1 MIVSHSSVSL
11 TLRIIKQFNIF
22 YLFFSNYVVPSPTM
36 TTVISPSAASSSSL
50 TTASMQPIRPGM
62 FLKAYHIPTCYILQH
77 ETSLRFPEISTDVKI
92 KKQTNKQ
99 IKRNKQKTTTAT
111 SIICSVSVCSRPV
124 IVYLGQLEEH
134 RPVPKQMDVGSNRP
148 LVFQKLDYAG
158 CILDHVAVHMIAI

>member
-11 TLRIIKQFNIF
+11 FLRIIKQFNMI
-22 YLFFSNYVVPSPTM
+22 YLFFSNYAVPSPTM

-92 KKQTNKQ
+92 NKQTNKQ

-111 SIICSVSVCSRPV
+111 SIICSRPV

>member
-1 MIVSHSSVSL
+1 MLFYLFVAFLFLFFFYFLLIVIVSHSSVSL
-11 TLRIIKQFNIF
+11 FLRIIKQFNMF
-22 YLFFSNYVVPSPTM
+22 YLFFSNYAVPSPTM

-99 IKRNKQKTTTAT
+99 TNKTKQTKNNNGN
-111 SIICSVSVCSRPV
+111 IN
-124 IVYLGQLEEH
+124 YLL
-134 RPVPKQMDVGSNRP
+134 
-148 LVFQKLDYAG
+148 
-158 CILDHVAVHMIAI
+158 